1 MPKKA
6 RFGTFFKSRR
16 LAIKLGLREFCQK
29 YGLDAGNISKLERGV
44 LPPPGSQ
51 KKLEDYAGY
60 LAIREGSDDWYEFFD
75 LAASES
81 GKIPSDLMS
90 DERLVEKLPVFFRTI
105 RGQKVPEEKLDEL
118 IRLVRGA

>member
-1 MPKKA
+1 MPKEA

-16 LAIKLGLREFCQK
+16 LANKLGLREFCQK

-90 DERLVEKLPVFFRTI
+90 DERLVEKLPFFFRTI

>member
-1 MPKKA
+1 MPKEA
-6 RFGTFFKSRR
+6 RFGAFFKSRR
-16 LAIKLGLREFCQK
+16 LANKLGLREFCQK
-29 YGLDAGNISKLERGV
+29 YGLDAGNISKLERGI

-60 LAIREGSDDWYEFFD
+60 LAIMEGSDDWYEFFD

>member
-1 MPKKA
+1 MPKVA
-6 RFGTFFKSRR
+6 RFGTFFKSSR
-16 LAIKLGLREFCQK
+16 LANKLGLREFCQK

-44 LPPPGSQ
+44 LPPPSSQ
-51 KKLEDYAGY
+51 KKLEEYAGY
-60 LAIREGSDDWYEFFD
+60 LAINEGSDDWYEFFD

-81 GKIPSDLMS
+81 GKIPSDLML

-118 IRLVRGA
+118 IKLVRGT